1 MTQKLGDGCQGDVYK
16 AKNQQNKEFAIKLYN
31 QKQLSGFDQEVTAMR
46 RIGQHENLVS
56 LVDADRY
63 TQITDASGDLFQ
75 GSILVQELQEFGC
88 FFDLLIGNEP
98 MSDDMIRYCMK
109 QLLSGV
115 KHMHE
120 NNFVHM
126 DLKPENVLVN
136 KNGTLK
142 ICDFGFAREHNNS

>member
-1 MTQKLGDGCQGDVYK
+1 
-16 AKNQQNKEFAIKLYN
+16 
-31 QKQLSGFDQEVTAMR
+31 MR

-109 QLLSGV
+109 
-115 KHMHE
+115 
-120 NNFVHM
+120 
-126 DLKPENVLVN
+126 
-136 KNGTLK
+136 
-142 ICDFGFAREHNNS
+142 